1 MTAILFDLDGTLL
14 DTAPDLVGA
23 LNRMRIEDGLPA
35 LDYASLRPA
44 ASHGTDALL
53 AAGYGSTRH
62 DAGHAAL
69 RERYLAQYRARI
81 AERTAPFPG
90 MDDTLATLEARGIAW
105 GIVTNKPSALTGALL
120 AALGLDA
127 RACAVVSGDTLAVQ
141 KPDPAP
147 LLHACTLAGLDP
159 ARCWYVG
166 DAARDIEA
174 GSRAGMRTLVAGWGY
189 LGPDD
194 EPAAWGADGT
204 LAVPTE
210 LLDWLDHGPEAAHD

>member
-105 GIVTNKPSALTGALL
+105 GIVTNKPGWLAQPLL
-120 AALGLDA
+120 AQLPLLADSRVLVA
-127 RACAVVSGDTLAVQ
+127 GDTLPQ
-141 KPDPAP
+141 RKPDPAP
-147 LLHACTLAGLDP
+147 VLHACAQLRIDP
-159 ARCWYVG
+159 ARVVMVG
-166 DAARDIEA
+166 DDLRDV
-174 GSRAGMRTLVAGWGY
+174 RAGRAAGTAALIAGWGY
-189 LGPDD
+189 LDGDD
-194 EPAAWGADGT
+194 PATWGADAIVATPRQLVQALG
-204 LAVPTE
+204 LA
-210 LLDWLDHGPEAAHD
+210 